1 MIASLILVSA
11 PLAGCLDEELIDDI
25 LGCMDENAAN
35 YDDNATSELVGDC
48 IYMASMETFIEA
60 MTDMGSIEDM
70 LEESPKAGY
79 SQSISSSEWNQDM
92 GMQMDIEIED
102 IVMVD
107 LDNDAVYVHNS
118 ISIVGLLQMGY
129 THVQV
134 GEIVNIHALSGGML
148 VEDGAGSVSFQTR
161 DATPNVL
168 EVIAEQS
175 GLFTGEDGDD
185 GDDGGDGDDE
195 FPEDAEITITMSDDM
210 DSQTMTMAYTEDGAE
225 ITMTIHI
232 DQNEDL
238 MSFSMES
245 DNGSATSS
253 MTYEMMWGDSIVIE
267 VDETLPK
274 TSNPIW
280 FEEGQDEDDDWDDG
294 EDTFHCDN
302 GNEVPM
308 DHVDDGWD
316 DCGDGSDEFDDDGD
330 DGDGPPTPEE
340 AMESVDAN
348 GDGYMSYQ
356 EFQDA
361 WDSDPENPE
370 LDYDEVTILF
380 DDCDYDDSDLID
392 IDEMQCFIDGIVDTL
407 PDEGD
412 EGDDGDDGDP
422 EQMFGHI
429 DTDGDGYVSIQD
441 IIDFSNEGG
450 DDSDDE
456 VDEEEL
462 SDWFSW
468 CDTDGDDLLNLDEFT
483 TCVEDDDGDDGD
495 DDGNDIYWQS
505 YYGGYCEW
513 EGDSDGDDT
522 RWWCKESQ
530 DDEYWNEWWYYCE
543 HHDSD
548 WHCTDDLGQSEE
560 FEHSA
565 DNDEWSG
572 SEDGEDGHD
581 DDLPPSPEDAMN
593 MTDADGDGYMSQ
605 DEFVTYWNNEN
616 SDAPIDSDQSF
627 LTTEDVED
635 LIELCDYDA
644 PSDLIDINEMQCFI
658 DNLVGMMP
666 DDENTPSLDDFFNH
680 FDTDGDG
687 HLTATEFIDANDVP
701 DEDQDGVHDMFD
713 MYDNDES
720 GGLDYYEFEPLY
732 DMMVDNDDGD
742 HHETEEDAGH
752 HHHGDGDYHHD
763 HVDGSDGHTHDDAD
777 RHHDHDD
784 DDSDDDSDSMER
796 NDATGF
802 VAENQT
808 LNAPITD
815 FEVHFLSDC
824 EEEYDE
830 EEDQMIQPDLST
842 CTNEFSIPLIGGEME
857 GVTITYTDH
866 DGDGLVSPGDE
877 MSVEWGDY
885 DGEEIDKME
894 IYDTWASQY
903 SSESAAMPPVLPGF
917 GAILGALALL
927 GAAIASRRD

>member
-1 MIASLILVSA
+1 MNRAYALLASLILIA
-11 PLAGCLDEELIDDI
+11 TPMAGCLSGEDLEELVDDV

-35 YDDNATSELVGDC
+35 YEENATAELVGDC
-48 IYMASMETFIEA
+48 IYIATTETFIEA

-79 SQSISSSEWNQDM
+79 SQSISSSEWNQDL
-92 GMQMDIEIED
+92 GMQMDVEIED
-102 IVMVD
+102 IVMAD
-107 LDNDAVYVHNS
+107 LDNDSVYVHNS
-118 ISIVGLLQMGY
+118 ISIAGLLQMEY

-134 GEIVNIHALSGGML
+134 GEVVNVHLLVGGMM
-148 VEDGAGSVSFQTR
+148 VQGEATTGSYQTR

-168 EVIAEQS
+168 EVIAEQG
-175 GLFTGEDGDD
+175 GLFNEGGLFNDGGDDD
-185 GDDGGDGDDE
+185 GDDDDDGDL
-195 FPEDAEITITMSDDM
+195 PEDAVITITMSDDM
-210 DSQTMTMAYTEDGAE
+210 ETQTMTMEYTEGGAE

-232 DQNEDL
+232 DQNQDL
-238 MSFSMES
+238 MSMSMETE
-245 DNGSATSS
+245 NGSATSS
-253 MTYEMMWGDSIVIE
+253 ITYEVMWGDAIVIE

-274 TSNPIW
+274 TSIPVW
-280 FEEGQDEDDDWDDG
+280 LDFAG
-294 EDTFHCDN
+294 EDEFVCGSGETI
-302 GNEVPM
+302 PM
-308 DHVDDGWD
+308 DWVDDGYA
-316 DCGDGSDEFDDDGD
+316 DCEDGSDEPEPEMVCWNSYGDYITDADQDTCYSWMYLEDYDSPHSDEPFTGCYNSHTHVQLEGMSEEECTTFMWVDSEMFDDDDHD
-330 DGDGPPTPEE
+330 D
-340 AMESVDAN
+340 
-348 GDGYMSYQ
+348 
-356 EFQDA
+356 
-361 WDSDPENPE
+361 
-370 LDYDEVTILF
+370 
-380 DDCDYDDSDLID
+380 
-392 IDEMQCFIDGIVDTL
+392 
-407 PDEGD
+407 
-412 EGDDGDDGDP
+412 
-422 EQMFGHI
+422 H
-429 DTDGDGYVSIQD
+429 
-441 IIDFSNEGG
+441 
-450 DDSDDE
+450 
-456 VDEEEL
+456 
-462 SDWFSW
+462 
-468 CDTDGDDLLNLDEFT
+468 
-483 TCVEDDDGDDGD
+483 GD
-495 DDGNDIYWQS
+495 DDHHDDGNHISWNS
-505 YYGGYCEW
+505 YYDGYCEW
-513 EGDSDGDDT
+513 EGNDLDGDDT
-522 RWWCKESQ
+522 VWWCKESQ
-530 DDEYWNEWWYYCE
+530 DDEDWENWWYYCE

-548 WHCTDDLGQSEE
+548 WHCTDDFGQSEE

-565 DNDEWSG
+565 DGDEWSG

-581 DDLPPSPEDAMN
+581 DDDGPPSPEDAMY
-593 MTDADGDGYMSQ
+593 MADSDGDGNMSQ
-605 DEFVTYWNNEN
+605 EEFVTYWNNEN
-616 SDAPIDSDQSF
+616 PDAPIDSDQSF

-644 PSDLIDINEMQCFI
+644 PFDLIDINEMQCFI

-666 DDENTPSLDDFFNH
+666 NDENTPSLDDFFNH

-687 HLTATEFIDANDVP
+687 HLTATEFIDAHDGEIP

-732 DMMVDNDDGD
+732 DMMVDSDDGD
-742 HHETEEDAGH
+742 
-752 HHHGDGDYHHD
+752 DGDD
-763 HVDGSDGHTHDDAD
+763 DGHG
-777 RHHDHDD
+777 
-784 DDSDDDSDSMER
+784 MER

-842 CTNEFSIPLIGGEME
+842 CTNEFSIPLNGGEAE

-894 IYDTWASQY
+894 IYDTYASQY

>member
-1 MIASLILVSA
+1 MNRAYALLASLILIA
-11 PLAGCLDEELIDDI
+11 TPMAGCLSGEDLEELVDDV

-35 YDDNATSELVGDC
+35 YEENATAELVGDC
-48 IYMASMETFIEA
+48 IYIATTETFIEA

-79 SQSISSSEWNQDM
+79 SQSISSSEWNQDL
-92 GMQMDIEIED
+92 GMQMDVEIED
-102 IVMVD
+102 IVMAD
-107 LDNDAVYVHNS
+107 LDNDSVYVHNS
-118 ISIVGLLQMGY
+118 ISIAGLLQMEY

-134 GEIVNIHALSGGML
+134 GEVVNVHLLVGGMM
-148 VEDGAGSVSFQTR
+148 VQGEATTGSYQTR

-168 EVIAEQS
+168 EVIAEQG
-175 GLFTGEDGDD
+175 GLFNEGGLFNDGGDDD
-185 GDDGGDGDDE
+185 GDDDDDGGL
-195 FPEDAEITITMSDDM
+195 PEDAVITITMSDDM
-210 DSQTMTMAYTEDGAE
+210 ETQTMTMEYTEGEAE

-232 DQNEDL
+232 DQNQDL
-238 MSFSMES
+238 MSMSIETE
-245 DNGSATSS
+245 NGSATSS
-253 MTYEMMWGDSIVIE
+253 ITYEVMWGDAIVIE

-274 TSNPIW
+274 TSIPVW
-280 FEEGQDEDDDWDDG
+280 LDFAG
-294 EDTFHCDN
+294 EDEFVCGSGETI
-302 GNEVPM
+302 PM
-308 DHVDDGWD
+308 DWVDDGYG
-316 DCGDGSDEFDDDGD
+316 DCEDGSDEPEPEMVCWNSYGDYITDADQDTCYSWMYLEDYDSPHSDEPFTGCYNSHTHVQLEGMSEEECTTFMWVDSEMFDDDD
-330 DGDGPPTPEE
+330 H
-340 AMESVDAN
+340 DA
-348 GDGYMSYQ
+348 
-356 EFQDA
+356 
-361 WDSDPENPE
+361 
-370 LDYDEVTILF
+370 
-380 DDCDYDDSDLID
+380 
-392 IDEMQCFIDGIVDTL
+392 
-407 PDEGD
+407 
-412 EGDDGDDGDP
+412 
-422 EQMFGHI
+422 H
-429 DTDGDGYVSIQD
+429 
-441 IIDFSNEGG
+441 
-450 DDSDDE
+450 
-456 VDEEEL
+456 
-462 SDWFSW
+462 
-468 CDTDGDDLLNLDEFT
+468 
-483 TCVEDDDGDDGD
+483 GD
-495 DDGNDIYWQS
+495 DDHHDDGNHISWNS
-505 YYGGYCEW
+505 YYDGYCEW
-513 EGDSDGDDT
+513 EGNDLDGDDNT
-522 RWWCKESQ
+522 WWCKISQ
-530 DDEYWNEWWYYCE
+530 DDEDWDTWWYYCE

-548 WHCTDDLGQSEE
+548 WHCTDDFGQSEE
-560 FEHSA
+560 FEYSA
-565 DNDEWSG
+565 DGDEWSG

-581 DDLPPSPEDAMN
+581 DDDGPPSPEDAMY
-593 MTDADGDGYMSQ
+593 MADSDGDGNMSQ
-605 DEFVTYWNNEN
+605 EEFVTYCNNEN
-616 SDAPIDSDQSF
+616 PDAPIDSDQSF

-666 DDENTPSLDDFFNH
+666 NDENTPSLDDFFNH

-687 HLTATEFIDANDVP
+687 HLTATEFIDAHDGEIP

-732 DMMVDNDDGD
+732 DMMVDSDDGD
-742 HHETEEDAGH
+742 
-752 HHHGDGDYHHD
+752 DGDD
-763 HVDGSDGHTHDDAD
+763 DGHG
-777 RHHDHDD
+777 
-784 DDSDDDSDSMER
+784 MER

-842 CTNEFSIPLIGGEME
+842 CTNEFSIPLNGGEAE

-894 IYDTWASQY
+894 IYDTYASQY

>member
-1 MIASLILVSA
+1 MNRAYALLASLILIA
-11 PLAGCLDEELIDDI
+11 TPMAGCLSGEDLEELVDDV

-35 YDDNATSELVGDC
+35 YEENATAELVGNC
-48 IYMASMETFIEA
+48 IYMATTETFIEA

-79 SQSISSSEWNQDM
+79 SQSISSSEWNQDL
-92 GMQMDIEIED
+92 GMQMDVEIED
-102 IVMVD
+102 IVMAD
-107 LDNDAVYVHNS
+107 LDNDSVYVHNS
-118 ISIVGLLQMGY
+118 ISIAGLLQMEY

-134 GEIVNIHALSGGML
+134 GEVVNVHLLVGGMM
-148 VEDGAGSVSFQTR
+148 VQGEATTGSYQTR

-168 EVIAEQS
+168 EVIAEQG
-175 GLFTGEDGDD
+175 GLFNEGGLFNDGGDDD
-185 GDDGGDGDDE
+185 GDDDDDGDL
-195 FPEDAEITITMSDDM
+195 PEDAVITITISDDM
-210 DSQTMTMAYTEDGAE
+210 ETQTMTMEYNEDDAE
-225 ITMTIHI
+225 VTMTIHI

-238 MSFSMES
+238 MSMSMES

-253 MTYEMMWGDSIVIE
+253 ITYEVMWGGAIVIE

-274 TSNPIW
+274 TSIPVW
-280 FEEGQDEDDDWDDG
+280 LDFAG
-294 EDTFHCDN
+294 EDEFVCGT
-302 GNEVPM
+302 GETIPM
-308 DHVDDGWD
+308 DWVDDGYP
-316 DCGDGSDEFDDDGD
+316 DCEDGSDESDNHDHDD
-330 DGDGPPTPEE
+330 
-340 AMESVDAN
+340 
-348 GDGYMSYQ
+348 
-356 EFQDA
+356 
-361 WDSDPENPE
+361 
-370 LDYDEVTILF
+370 
-380 DDCDYDDSDLID
+380 
-392 IDEMQCFIDGIVDTL
+392 
-407 PDEGD
+407 
-412 EGDDGDDGDP
+412 
-422 EQMFGHI
+422 HH
-429 DTDGDGYVSIQD
+429 
-441 IIDFSNEGG
+441 
-450 DDSDDE
+450 
-456 VDEEEL
+456 
-462 SDWFSW
+462 
-468 CDTDGDDLLNLDEFT
+468 
-483 TCVEDDDGDDGD
+483 
-495 DDGNDIYWQS
+495 DDGNHISWDS
-505 YYGGYCEW
+505 YHDGYCEW
-513 EGDSDGDDT
+513 EGYSNATDAGEDS
-522 RWWCKESQ
+522 RWWCKISQ
-530 DDEYWNEWWYYCE
+530 DDEDWDTCWYYCE

-548 WHCTDDLGQSEE
+548 WHCTDDFGQSDD

-565 DNDEWSG
+565 NGDEWSG

-581 DDLPPSPEDAMN
+581 DDIPPSPEDAMN

-635 LIELCDYDA
+635 LIELCDYDV

-732 DMMVDNDDGD
+732 DMMVDSDDGD
-742 HHETEEDAGH
+742 
-752 HHHGDGDYHHD
+752 DGDD
-763 HVDGSDGHTHDDAD
+763 DGHG
-777 RHHDHDD
+777 
-784 DDSDDDSDSMER
+784 MER

-830 EEDQMIQPDLST
+830 EEDQMIQPDLSA
-842 CTNEFSIPLIGGEME
+842 CTNEFSIPLTGGEME

-917 GAILGALALL
+917 SAILGALGLL

>member
-1 MIASLILVSA
+1 MNRAYALLASLILIA
-11 PLAGCLDEELIDDI
+11 TPMAGCLSGDDLEELVDDV

-35 YDDNATSELVGDC
+35 YEENATAELVGDC
-48 IYMASMETFIEA
+48 IYIATTETFIEA

-79 SQSISSSEWNQDM
+79 SQSISSSEWNQDL
-92 GMQMDIEIED
+92 GMQMDVEIED
-102 IVMVD
+102 IVMAD
-107 LDNDAVYVHNS
+107 LDNDSVYVHNS
-118 ISIVGLLQMGY
+118 ISIAGLLQMEY

-134 GEIVNIHALSGGML
+134 GEVVNVHLLVGGMM
-148 VEDGAGSVSFQTR
+148 VQGEATTGSYQTR

-168 EVIAEQS
+168 EVIAEQG
-175 GLFTGEDGDD
+175 GLFNEGGLFNDGGDDD
-185 GDDGGDGDDE
+185 GDDDDDGGL
-195 FPEDAEITITMSDDM
+195 PEDAVITITMSDDM
-210 DSQTMTMAYTEDGAE
+210 ETQTMTMEYTEGGAE

-232 DQNEDL
+232 DQNQDL
-238 MSFSMES
+238 MSMSIETE
-245 DNGSATSS
+245 NGSATSS
-253 MTYEMMWGDSIVIE
+253 ITYEVMWGDAIVIE

-274 TSNPIW
+274 TSIPVW
-280 FEEGQDEDDDWDDG
+280 LDFAG
-294 EDTFHCDN
+294 EDEFVCGSGETI
-302 GNEVPM
+302 PM
-308 DHVDDGWD
+308 DWVDDGYA
-316 DCGDGSDEFDDDGD
+316 DCEDGSDEPEPEMVCWNSYGDYITDADQDTCYSWMYLEDYDSPHSDEPFTGCYNSHTHVQLEGMSEEECTTFMWVDSEMFDDDDHD
-330 DGDGPPTPEE
+330 D
-340 AMESVDAN
+340 
-348 GDGYMSYQ
+348 
-356 EFQDA
+356 
-361 WDSDPENPE
+361 
-370 LDYDEVTILF
+370 
-380 DDCDYDDSDLID
+380 
-392 IDEMQCFIDGIVDTL
+392 
-407 PDEGD
+407 
-412 EGDDGDDGDP
+412 
-422 EQMFGHI
+422 H
-429 DTDGDGYVSIQD
+429 
-441 IIDFSNEGG
+441 
-450 DDSDDE
+450 
-456 VDEEEL
+456 
-462 SDWFSW
+462 
-468 CDTDGDDLLNLDEFT
+468 
-483 TCVEDDDGDDGD
+483 GD
-495 DDGNDIYWQS
+495 DDHHDDGNHISWDS
-505 YYGGYCEW
+505 YYDGYCEW
-513 EGDSDGDDT
+513 EGDPDGDDT

-530 DDEYWNEWWYYCE
+530 DDEYWSEWWYYCE

-548 WHCTDDLGQSEE
+548 WHCTDDFGQSEE
-560 FEHSA
+560 FEYSA
-565 DNDEWSG
+565 DGDEWSG

-581 DDLPPSPEDAMN
+581 DDDGPPSPEDAMY
-593 MTDADGDGYMSQ
+593 MADSDGDGNMSQ
-605 DEFVTYWNNEN
+605 EEFVTYWNNEN
-616 SDAPIDSDQSF
+616 PDAPIDSDQSF

-687 HLTATEFIDANDVP
+687 HLTATEFIDANDISD
-701 DEDQDGVHDMFD
+701 DEQDGVHDMFD

-732 DMMVDNDDGD
+732 DMMVDSDDGD
-742 HHETEEDAGH
+742 
-752 HHHGDGDYHHD
+752 DGDD
-763 HVDGSDGHTHDDAD
+763 DGHG
-777 RHHDHDD
+777 
-784 DDSDDDSDSMER
+784 MER

-842 CTNEFSIPLIGGEME
+842 CTNEFSIPLNGGEAE

-894 IYDTWASQY
+894 IYDTYASQY

>member
-1 MIASLILVSA
+1 MNRAYALLASLILIA
-11 PLAGCLDEELIDDI
+11 TPMAGCLSGEDLEELVDDV

-35 YDDNATSELVGDC
+35 YEENATAELVGDC
-48 IYMASMETFIEA
+48 IYMATTETFIEA

-79 SQSISSSEWNQDM
+79 SQSISSSEWNQDL
-92 GMQMDIEIED
+92 GMQMDVQIED
-102 IVMVD
+102 IVMAD
-107 LDNDAVYVHNS
+107 LDNDSVYVHNS
-118 ISIVGLLQMGY
+118 ISIVGLLQMEY

-134 GEIVNIHALSGGML
+134 GELVNVHLLVGGMM
-148 VEDGAGSVSFQTR
+148 VQGEATTGSYQTR

-168 EVIAEQS
+168 EVIAEQG
-175 GLFTGEDGDD
+175 GLFNEGGLFNDGDDDD
-185 GDDGGDGDDE
+185 GDDDDSDL
-195 FPEDAEITITMSDDM
+195 PEDAVITITMSDDM
-210 DSQTMTMAYTEDGAE
+210 ETQTMTMEYTEGGAE

-232 DQNEDL
+232 DQNQDL
-238 MSFSMES
+238 MSMSIETE
-245 DNGSATSS
+245 NGSATSS
-253 MTYEMMWGDSIVIE
+253 ITYEVMWGDAIVIE

-274 TSNPIW
+274 TSIPVW
-280 FEEGQDEDDDWDDG
+280 LDFAG
-294 EDTFHCDN
+294 EDEFVCGSGETI
-302 GNEVPM
+302 PM
-308 DHVDDGWD
+308 DWVDDGYA
-316 DCGDGSDEFDDDGD
+316 DCEDGSDEPEPEMVCWNSYGDYITDADQDTCYSWMYLEDYDSPHSDEPFTGCYNSHTHVQLEGMSEEECTTFMWVDSEMFDDDDHD
-330 DGDGPPTPEE
+330 D
-340 AMESVDAN
+340 
-348 GDGYMSYQ
+348 
-356 EFQDA
+356 
-361 WDSDPENPE
+361 
-370 LDYDEVTILF
+370 
-380 DDCDYDDSDLID
+380 
-392 IDEMQCFIDGIVDTL
+392 
-407 PDEGD
+407 
-412 EGDDGDDGDP
+412 
-422 EQMFGHI
+422 H
-429 DTDGDGYVSIQD
+429 
-441 IIDFSNEGG
+441 
-450 DDSDDE
+450 
-456 VDEEEL
+456 
-462 SDWFSW
+462 
-468 CDTDGDDLLNLDEFT
+468 
-483 TCVEDDDGDDGD
+483 GD
-495 DDGNDIYWQS
+495 DDHHDDGNHISWNS
-505 YYGGYCEW
+505 YYDGYCEW
-513 EGDSDGDDT
+513 EGNDLDGDDNT
-522 RWWCKESQ
+522 WWCKISQ
-530 DDEYWNEWWYYCE
+530 DDEDWDTWWYYCE

-548 WHCTDDLGQSEE
+548 WHCTDDFGQSEE

-565 DNDEWSG
+565 DGDEWSG
-572 SEDGEDGHD
+572 SDDGEDGHD
-581 DDLPPSPEDAMN
+581 DDDGPPSPEDAMY
-593 MTDADGDGYMSQ
+593 MADSDGDGNMSQ
-605 DEFVTYWNNEN
+605 EEFVTYWNNEN
-616 SDAPIDSDQSF
+616 PDAPIDSDQSF

-666 DDENTPSLDDFFNH
+666 NDENTPSLDDFFNH

-687 HLTATEFIDANDVP
+687 HLTATEFIDAHDGEIP

-742 HHETEEDAGH
+742 DGDDD
-752 HHHGDGDYHHD
+752 GDG
-763 HVDGSDGHTHDDAD
+763 
-777 RHHDHDD
+777 
-784 DDSDDDSDSMER
+784 MER

-830 EEDQMIQPDLST
+830 EEDQMIQPDLSA
-842 CTNEFSIPLIGGEME
+842 CTNEFSIPLNGGEAE

-894 IYDTWASQY
+894 IYDTYASQY

-927 GAAIASRRD
+927 GATIASRRD

>member
-1 MIASLILVSA
+1 MNRAYALLASLILIA
-11 PLAGCLDEELIDDI
+11 TPMAGCLSGEDLEELVDDV

-35 YDDNATSELVGDC
+35 YEENATAELVGDC
-48 IYMASMETFIEA
+48 IYIATTETFIEA

-79 SQSISSSEWNQDM
+79 SQSISSSEWNQDL
-92 GMQMDIEIED
+92 GMQMDVEIED
-102 IVMVD
+102 IVMAD
-107 LDNDAVYVHNS
+107 LDNDSVYVHNS
-118 ISIVGLLQMGY
+118 ISIAGLLQMEY

-134 GEIVNIHALSGGML
+134 GEVVNVHLLVGGMM
-148 VEDGAGSVSFQTR
+148 VQGEATTGSYQTR

-168 EVIAEQS
+168 EVIAEQG
-175 GLFTGEDGDD
+175 GLFNEGGLFNDGGDDD
-185 GDDGGDGDDE
+185 GDDDDDGGL
-195 FPEDAEITITMSDDM
+195 PEDAVITITMSDDM
-210 DSQTMTMAYTEDGAE
+210 ETQTMTMEYTEGGAE

-232 DQNEDL
+232 DQNQDL
-238 MSFSMES
+238 MSMSIETE
-245 DNGSATSS
+245 NGSATSS
-253 MTYEMMWGDSIVIE
+253 ITYEVMWGDAIVIE

-274 TSNPIW
+274 TSIPVW
-280 FEEGQDEDDDWDDG
+280 LDFAG
-294 EDTFHCDN
+294 EDEFVCGSGETI
-302 GNEVPM
+302 PM
-308 DHVDDGWD
+308 DWVDDGYA
-316 DCGDGSDEFDDDGD
+316 DCEDGSDEPEPEMVCWNSYGDYITDADQDTCYSWMYLEDYDSPHSDEPFTGCYNSHTHVQLEGMSEEECTTFMWVDSEMFDDDDHD
-330 DGDGPPTPEE
+330 D
-340 AMESVDAN
+340 
-348 GDGYMSYQ
+348 
-356 EFQDA
+356 
-361 WDSDPENPE
+361 
-370 LDYDEVTILF
+370 
-380 DDCDYDDSDLID
+380 
-392 IDEMQCFIDGIVDTL
+392 
-407 PDEGD
+407 
-412 EGDDGDDGDP
+412 
-422 EQMFGHI
+422 H
-429 DTDGDGYVSIQD
+429 
-441 IIDFSNEGG
+441 
-450 DDSDDE
+450 
-456 VDEEEL
+456 
-462 SDWFSW
+462 
-468 CDTDGDDLLNLDEFT
+468 
-483 TCVEDDDGDDGD
+483 GD
-495 DDGNDIYWQS
+495 DDHHDDGNHISWNS
-505 YYGGYCEW
+505 YYDGYCEW
-513 EGDSDGDDT
+513 EGNDLDGDDNT
-522 RWWCKESQ
+522 WWCKISQ
-530 DDEYWNEWWYYCE
+530 DDEDWDTWWYYCE

-548 WHCTDDLGQSEE
+548 WHCTDDFGQSEE
-560 FEHSA
+560 FEYSA
-565 DNDEWSG
+565 DGDEWSG

-581 DDLPPSPEDAMN
+581 DDDGPPSPEDAMY
-593 MTDADGDGYMSQ
+593 MADSDGDGNMSQ
-605 DEFVTYWNNEN
+605 EEFVTYWNNEN
-616 SDAPIDSDQSF
+616 PDAPIDSDQSF

-666 DDENTPSLDDFFNH
+666 NDENTPSLDDFFNH

-687 HLTATEFIDANDVP
+687 HLTATEFIDAHDGEIP

-732 DMMVDNDDGD
+732 DMMVDSDDGD
-742 HHETEEDAGH
+742 
-752 HHHGDGDYHHD
+752 DGDD
-763 HVDGSDGHTHDDAD
+763 DGHG
-777 RHHDHDD
+777 
-784 DDSDDDSDSMER
+784 MER

-842 CTNEFSIPLIGGEME
+842 CTNEFSIPLNGGEAE

-894 IYDTWASQY
+894 IYDTYASQY

>member
-1 MIASLILVSA
+1 MNRAYALLASLILIA
-11 PLAGCLDEELIDDI
+11 TPMAGCLSGEDLEELVDDV

-35 YDDNATSELVGDC
+35 YEENATTELVGDC
-48 IYMASMETFIEA
+48 IYMATTETFIEA

-79 SQSISSSEWNQDM
+79 SQSISSSEWNQDL
-92 GMQMDIEIED
+92 GMQMDVEIED
-102 IVMVD
+102 IVMAD
-107 LDNDAVYVHNS
+107 LDNDSVYVHNS
-118 ISIVGLLQMGY
+118 ISIVGLLQMEY

-134 GEIVNIHALSGGML
+134 GEVVNVHQLVGGMM
-148 VEDGAGSVSFQTR
+148 VQGEATTGSYQTR

-168 EVIAEQS
+168 EVIAEQA
-175 GLFTGEDGDD
+175 GLFSDGGLFDD
-185 GDDGGDGDDE
+185 GDDDDGDDDGDL
-195 FPEDAEITITMSDDM
+195 PEDAVITITMSDDM
-210 DSQTMTMAYTEDGAE
+210 ETQTMTMEYVEGGAE

-232 DQNEDL
+232 DQNQDL
-238 MSFSMES
+238 MSMSMETE
-245 DNGSATSS
+245 NGSATSS
-253 MTYEMMWGDSIVIE
+253 ITYEVMWGDAIVIE

-274 TSNPIW
+274 TSIPVW
-280 FEEGQDEDDDWDDG
+280 LDFAG
-294 EDTFHCDN
+294 EDEFVCGT
-302 GNEVPM
+302 GETIPM
-308 DHVDDGWD
+308 DWVDDGYP
-316 DCGDGSDEFDDDGD
+316 DCEDGSDESDNHSDDDHD
-330 DGDGPPTPEE
+330 D
-340 AMESVDAN
+340 
-348 GDGYMSYQ
+348 
-356 EFQDA
+356 
-361 WDSDPENPE
+361 
-370 LDYDEVTILF
+370 
-380 DDCDYDDSDLID
+380 
-392 IDEMQCFIDGIVDTL
+392 
-407 PDEGD
+407 
-412 EGDDGDDGDP
+412 
-422 EQMFGHI
+422 H
-429 DTDGDGYVSIQD
+429 
-441 IIDFSNEGG
+441 
-450 DDSDDE
+450 
-456 VDEEEL
+456 
-462 SDWFSW
+462 
-468 CDTDGDDLLNLDEFT
+468 
-483 TCVEDDDGDDGD
+483 GD
-495 DDGNDIYWQS
+495 DDHDDHHDDGNHISWAS
-505 YYGGYCEW
+505 YYDGYCEW
-513 EGDSDGDDT
+513 EGYSDATDAGEDS
-522 RWWCKESQ
+522 RWWCKISQ
-530 DDEYWNEWWYYCE
+530 DDEDWENWWYYCE

-548 WHCTDDLGQSEE
+548 WHCTDDFGQSEE

-565 DNDEWSG
+565 DGDEWSG

-581 DDLPPSPEDAMN
+581 DHGDDGHDDAGDDDYAFYCSNDGEDYAESMGGILCPEGPGVTPECPNGESCVCIDVDGSCDDGDDDWGYYADDDDGSDSDEPDDDGHDDDGPPSPEDAMY
-593 MTDADGDGYMSQ
+593 MTDSDGDGNMSQ
-605 DEFVTYWNNEN
+605 EEFVTYWNNEN
-616 SDAPIDSDQSF
+616 PDAPIDSDQSF

-635 LIELCDYDA
+635 LIELCDYDV

-742 HHETEEDAGH
+742 DGDDD
-752 HHHGDGDYHHD
+752 GDG
-763 HVDGSDGHTHDDAD
+763 
-777 RHHDHDD
+777 
-784 DDSDDDSDSMER
+784 MER

-830 EEDQMIQPDLST
+830 EEDQMIQPDLSA
-842 CTNEFSIPLIGGEME
+842 CTNEFSIPLTGGEAE

-894 IYDTWASQY
+894 IYDTYASQY

-927 GAAIASRRD
+927 GAAVASRRD

>member
-1 MIASLILVSA
+1 MNRAYALLASLILIA
-11 PLAGCLDEELIDDI
+11 TPMAGCLSGEDLEELVDDV

-35 YDDNATSELVGDC
+35 YEENATAELVGDC
-48 IYMASMETFIEA
+48 IYIATTETFIEA

-79 SQSISSSEWNQDM
+79 SQSISSSEWNQDL
-92 GMQMDIEIED
+92 GMQMDVEIED
-102 IVMVD
+102 IVMAD
-107 LDNDAVYVHNS
+107 LDNDSVYVHNS
-118 ISIVGLLQMGY
+118 ISIAGLLQMEY

-134 GEIVNIHALSGGML
+134 GEVVNVHLLVGGMM
-148 VEDGAGSVSFQTR
+148 VQGEATTGSYQTR

-168 EVIAEQS
+168 EVIAEQG
-175 GLFTGEDGDD
+175 GLFNEGGLFNDGGDDD
-185 GDDGGDGDDE
+185 GDDDDDGDL
-195 FPEDAEITITMSDDM
+195 PEDAVITITMSDDM
-210 DSQTMTMAYTEDGAE
+210 ETQTMTMEYTEGGAE

-232 DQNEDL
+232 DQNQDL
-238 MSFSMES
+238 MSMSMETE
-245 DNGSATSS
+245 NGSATSS
-253 MTYEMMWGDSIVIE
+253 ITYEVMWGDAIVIE

-274 TSNPIW
+274 TSIPVW
-280 FEEGQDEDDDWDDG
+280 LDFAG
-294 EDTFHCDN
+294 EDEFVCGSGETI
-302 GNEVPM
+302 PM
-308 DHVDDGWD
+308 DWVDDGYA
-316 DCGDGSDEFDDDGD
+316 DCEDGSDEPEPEMVCWNSYGDYITDADQDTCYSWMYLEDYDSPHSDEPFTGCYNSHTHVQLEGMSEEECTTFMWVDSEMFDDDDHD
-330 DGDGPPTPEE
+330 D
-340 AMESVDAN
+340 
-348 GDGYMSYQ
+348 
-356 EFQDA
+356 
-361 WDSDPENPE
+361 
-370 LDYDEVTILF
+370 
-380 DDCDYDDSDLID
+380 
-392 IDEMQCFIDGIVDTL
+392 
-407 PDEGD
+407 
-412 EGDDGDDGDP
+412 
-422 EQMFGHI
+422 H
-429 DTDGDGYVSIQD
+429 
-441 IIDFSNEGG
+441 
-450 DDSDDE
+450 
-456 VDEEEL
+456 
-462 SDWFSW
+462 
-468 CDTDGDDLLNLDEFT
+468 
-483 TCVEDDDGDDGD
+483 GD
-495 DDGNDIYWQS
+495 DDHHDDGNHISWNS
-505 YYGGYCEW
+505 YYDGYCEW
-513 EGDSDGDDT
+513 EGNDLDGDDNT
-522 RWWCKESQ
+522 WWCKISQ
-530 DDEYWNEWWYYCE
+530 DDEDWDTWWYYCE

-548 WHCTDDLGQSEE
+548 WHCTDDFGQSEE
-560 FEHSA
+560 FEYSA
-565 DNDEWSG
+565 DGDEWSG

-581 DDLPPSPEDAMN
+581 DDDGPPSPEDAMY
-593 MTDADGDGYMSQ
+593 MADSDGDGNMSQ
-605 DEFVTYWNNEN
+605 EEFVTYWNNEN
-616 SDAPIDSDQSF
+616 PDAPIDSDQSF

-666 DDENTPSLDDFFNH
+666 NDENTPSLDDFFNH

-687 HLTATEFIDANDVP
+687 HLTATEFIDAHDGEIP

-732 DMMVDNDDGD
+732 DMMVDSDDGD
-742 HHETEEDAGH
+742 
-752 HHHGDGDYHHD
+752 DGDD
-763 HVDGSDGHTHDDAD
+763 DGHG
-777 RHHDHDD
+777 
-784 DDSDDDSDSMER
+784 MER

-842 CTNEFSIPLIGGEME
+842 CTNEFSIPLNGGEAE

-894 IYDTWASQY
+894 IYDTYASQY

>member
-1 MIASLILVSA
+1 MNRAYALLASLILIA
-11 PLAGCLDEELIDDI
+11 TPMAGCLSGEDLEELVDDV

-35 YDDNATSELVGDC
+35 YEENATAELVGDC
-48 IYMASMETFIEA
+48 IYMATTETFIEA

-79 SQSISSSEWNQDM
+79 SQSISSSEWNQDL
-92 GMQMDIEIED
+92 GMQMDVEIED
-102 IVMVD
+102 IVMAD
-107 LDNDAVYVHNS
+107 LDNDSVYVHNS
-118 ISIVGLLQMGY
+118 ISIVGLLQMEY

-134 GEIVNIHALSGGML
+134 GEVVNVHLLVGGMM
-148 VEDGAGSVSFQTR
+148 VQGEATTGSYQTR

-168 EVIAEQS
+168 EVIAEQG
-175 GLFTGEDGDD
+175 GLFNEGGLFNDGDDDD
-185 GDDGGDGDDE
+185 GDDDDSDL
-195 FPEDAEITITMSDDM
+195 PEDAVITITMSDDM
-210 DSQTMTMAYTEDGAE
+210 ETQTMTMEYTEGGAE

-232 DQNEDL
+232 DQNQDF
-238 MSFSMES
+238 MSMSMETE
-245 DNGSATSS
+245 NGSATSS
-253 MTYEMMWGDSIVIE
+253 ITYEVMWGDAIVIE

-274 TSNPIW
+274 TSIPVW
-280 FEEGQDEDDDWDDG
+280 LDFAG
-294 EDTFHCDN
+294 EDEFVCGSGETI
-302 GNEVPM
+302 PM
-308 DHVDDGWD
+308 DWVDDGYA
-316 DCGDGSDEFDDDGD
+316 DCEDGSDEPEPEMVCWNSYGDYITDADQDTCYSWMYLEDYDSPHSDEPFTGCYNSHTHVQLEGMSEEECTTFMWVDSEMFDDDDHD
-330 DGDGPPTPEE
+330 D
-340 AMESVDAN
+340 
-348 GDGYMSYQ
+348 
-356 EFQDA
+356 
-361 WDSDPENPE
+361 
-370 LDYDEVTILF
+370 
-380 DDCDYDDSDLID
+380 
-392 IDEMQCFIDGIVDTL
+392 
-407 PDEGD
+407 
-412 EGDDGDDGDP
+412 
-422 EQMFGHI
+422 H
-429 DTDGDGYVSIQD
+429 
-441 IIDFSNEGG
+441 
-450 DDSDDE
+450 
-456 VDEEEL
+456 
-462 SDWFSW
+462 
-468 CDTDGDDLLNLDEFT
+468 
-483 TCVEDDDGDDGD
+483 GD
-495 DDGNDIYWQS
+495 DDHHDDGNHISWES
-505 YYGGYCEW
+505 YYYGYCEW
-513 EGDSDGDDT
+513 EGYSDATDAGEDS
-522 RWWCKESQ
+522 RWWCKVEL
-530 DDEYWNEWWYYCE
+530 DDEEWENWWYYCE

-548 WHCTDDLGQSEE
+548 WHCTDDFGQSEE

-581 DDLPPSPEDAMN
+581 DDGSDSDNEPQEDMWMCDNGEEIPEDWVNDGYEDCEDGSDEYDDDGDDDEDGPPSPEDVMY
-593 MTDADGDGYMSQ
+593 MTDSDGDGSMSQ
-605 DEFVTYWNNEN
+605 EEFVTYWNNEN
-616 SDAPIDSDQSF
+616 PDAPIDSEQSF

-742 HHETEEDAGH
+742 DGDDD
-752 HHHGDGDYHHD
+752 GDG
-763 HVDGSDGHTHDDAD
+763 
-777 RHHDHDD
+777 
-784 DDSDDDSDSMER
+784 MER

-830 EEDQMIQPDLST
+830 EEDQMIQPDLSA
-842 CTNEFSIPLIGGEME
+842 CTNEFSIPLNGGEAE

>member
-1 MIASLILVSA
+1 MNRAYALLASLILIA
-11 PLAGCLDEELIDDI
+11 TPMAGCLSGEDLEELVDDV

-35 YDDNATSELVGDC
+35 YEENATAELVGDC
-48 IYMASMETFIEA
+48 IYMATTETFIEA

-79 SQSISSSEWNQDM
+79 SQSISSSEWNQDL
-92 GMQMDIEIED
+92 GMQMDVQIED
-102 IVMVD
+102 IVMAD
-107 LDNDAVYVHNS
+107 LDNDSVYVHNS
-118 ISIVGLLQMGY
+118 ISIVGLLQMEY

-134 GEIVNIHALSGGML
+134 GEVVNVHLLVGGMM
-148 VEDGAGSVSFQTR
+148 VQGEATTGSYQTR

-168 EVIAEQS
+168 EVIAEQG
-175 GLFTGEDGDD
+175 GLFNEGGLFNDGDDDD
-185 GDDGGDGDDE
+185 GDDDDSDL
-195 FPEDAEITITMSDDM
+195 PEDAVITITMSDDM
-210 DSQTMTMAYTEDGAE
+210 ETQTMTMEYTEGGAE

-232 DQNEDL
+232 DQNQDL
-238 MSFSMES
+238 MSMSIETE
-245 DNGSATSS
+245 NGSATSS
-253 MTYEMMWGDSIVIE
+253 ITYEVMWGDAIVIE

-274 TSNPIW
+274 TSIPVW
-280 FEEGQDEDDDWDDG
+280 LDFAG
-294 EDTFHCDN
+294 EDEFVCGSGETI
-302 GNEVPM
+302 PM
-308 DHVDDGWD
+308 DWVDDGYA
-316 DCGDGSDEFDDDGD
+316 DCEDGSDEPEPEMVCWNSYGDYITDADQDTCYSWMYLEDYDSPHSDEPFTGCYNSHTHVQLEGMSEEECTTFMWVDSEMFDDDDHD
-330 DGDGPPTPEE
+330 D
-340 AMESVDAN
+340 
-348 GDGYMSYQ
+348 
-356 EFQDA
+356 
-361 WDSDPENPE
+361 
-370 LDYDEVTILF
+370 
-380 DDCDYDDSDLID
+380 
-392 IDEMQCFIDGIVDTL
+392 
-407 PDEGD
+407 
-412 EGDDGDDGDP
+412 
-422 EQMFGHI
+422 H
-429 DTDGDGYVSIQD
+429 
-441 IIDFSNEGG
+441 
-450 DDSDDE
+450 
-456 VDEEEL
+456 
-462 SDWFSW
+462 
-468 CDTDGDDLLNLDEFT
+468 
-483 TCVEDDDGDDGD
+483 GD
-495 DDGNDIYWQS
+495 DDHHDDGNHISWNS
-505 YYGGYCEW
+505 YYDGYCEW
-513 EGDSDGDDT
+513 EGNDLDGDDT
-522 RWWCKESQ
+522 VWWCKESQ
-530 DDEYWNEWWYYCE
+530 DDEDWENWWYYCE

-548 WHCTDDLGQSEE
+548 WHCTDDFGQSEE

-565 DNDEWSG
+565 DGDEWSG

-581 DDLPPSPEDAMN
+581 DDDGPPSPEDAMY
-593 MTDADGDGYMSQ
+593 MADSDGDGNMSQ
-605 DEFVTYWNNEN
+605 EEFVTYWNNEN
-616 SDAPIDSDQSF
+616 PDAPIDSDQSF

-666 DDENTPSLDDFFNH
+666 NDENTPSLDDFFNH

-687 HLTATEFIDANDVP
+687 HLTATEFIDAHDGEIP

-742 HHETEEDAGH
+742 DGDDD
-752 HHHGDGDYHHD
+752 GDG
-763 HVDGSDGHTHDDAD
+763 
-777 RHHDHDD
+777 
-784 DDSDDDSDSMER
+784 MER

-830 EEDQMIQPDLST
+830 EEDQMIQPDLSA
-842 CTNEFSIPLIGGEME
+842 CTNEFSIPLTGGEAE

-894 IYDTWASQY
+894 IYDTYASQY

>member
-1 MIASLILVSA
+1 MNRAYALLASLILIA
-11 PLAGCLDEELIDDI
+11 TPMAGCLSGEDLEELVDDV

-35 YDDNATSELVGDC
+35 YEENATAELVGDC
-48 IYMASMETFIEA
+48 IYMATTETFIEA

-79 SQSISSSEWNQDM
+79 SQSISSSEWNQDL
-92 GMQMDIEIED
+92 GMQMDVQIED
-102 IVMVD
+102 IVMAD
-107 LDNDAVYVHNS
+107 LDNDSVYVHNS
-118 ISIVGLLQMGY
+118 ISIVGLLQMEY

-134 GEIVNIHALSGGML
+134 GEVVNVHLLVGGMM
-148 VEDGAGSVSFQTR
+148 VQGEATTGSYQTR

-168 EVIAEQS
+168 EVIAEQG
-175 GLFTGEDGDD
+175 GLFNEGGLFNDGDDDD
-185 GDDGGDGDDE
+185 GDDDDSDL
-195 FPEDAEITITMSDDM
+195 PEDAVITITMSDDM
-210 DSQTMTMAYTEDGAE
+210 ETQTMTMEYTEGGAE

-232 DQNEDL
+232 DQNQDL
-238 MSFSMES
+238 MSMSIETE
-245 DNGSATSS
+245 NGSATSS
-253 MTYEMMWGDSIVIE
+253 ITYEVMWGDAIVIE

-274 TSNPIW
+274 TSIPVW
-280 FEEGQDEDDDWDDG
+280 LDFAG
-294 EDTFHCDN
+294 EDEFVCGSGETI
-302 GNEVPM
+302 PM
-308 DHVDDGWD
+308 DWVDDGYA
-316 DCGDGSDEFDDDGD
+316 DCEDGSDEPEPEMVCWNSYGDYITDADQDTCYSWMYLEDYDSPHSDEPFTGCYNSHTHVQLEGMSEEECTTFMWVDSEMFDDDDHD
-330 DGDGPPTPEE
+330 D
-340 AMESVDAN
+340 
-348 GDGYMSYQ
+348 
-356 EFQDA
+356 
-361 WDSDPENPE
+361 
-370 LDYDEVTILF
+370 
-380 DDCDYDDSDLID
+380 
-392 IDEMQCFIDGIVDTL
+392 
-407 PDEGD
+407 
-412 EGDDGDDGDP
+412 
-422 EQMFGHI
+422 H
-429 DTDGDGYVSIQD
+429 
-441 IIDFSNEGG
+441 
-450 DDSDDE
+450 
-456 VDEEEL
+456 
-462 SDWFSW
+462 
-468 CDTDGDDLLNLDEFT
+468 
-483 TCVEDDDGDDGD
+483 GD
-495 DDGNDIYWQS
+495 DDHHDDGNHISWNS
-505 YYGGYCEW
+505 YYDGYCEW
-513 EGDSDGDDT
+513 EGNDLDGDDNT
-522 RWWCKESQ
+522 WWCKISQ
-530 DDEYWNEWWYYCE
+530 DDEDWDTWWYYCE

-548 WHCTDDLGQSEE
+548 WHCTDDFGQSEE

-565 DNDEWSG
+565 DGDEWSG
-572 SEDGEDGHD
+572 SDDGEDGHD
-581 DDLPPSPEDAMN
+581 DDDGPPSPEDAMY
-593 MTDADGDGYMSQ
+593 MADSDGDGNMSQ
-605 DEFVTYWNNEN
+605 EEFVTYWNNEN
-616 SDAPIDSDQSF
+616 PDAPIDSDQSF

-666 DDENTPSLDDFFNH
+666 NDENTPSLDDFFNH

-687 HLTATEFIDANDVP
+687 HLTATEFIDAHDGEIP

-742 HHETEEDAGH
+742 
-752 HHHGDGDYHHD
+752 DGDD
-763 HVDGSDGHTHDDAD
+763 DGHG
-777 RHHDHDD
+777 
-784 DDSDDDSDSMER
+784 MER

-830 EEDQMIQPDLST
+830 EEDQMIQPDLSA
-842 CTNEFSIPLIGGEME
+842 CTNEFSIPLTGGEAE

-894 IYDTWASQY
+894 IYDTYASQY

>member
-1 MIASLILVSA
+1 MNRAYALLASLILIA
-11 PLAGCLDEELIDDI
+11 TPLAGCLSGEDLEELVDDV

-35 YDDNATSELVGDC
+35 YEENATAELVGDC
-48 IYMASMETFIEA
+48 IYMATTETFIEA

-79 SQSISSSEWNQDM
+79 SQSISSSEWNQDL
-92 GMQMDIEIED
+92 GMQMDVEIED
-102 IVMVD
+102 IVMAD
-107 LDNDAVYVHNS
+107 LDNDSVYVHNS
-118 ISIVGLLQMGY
+118 ISIVGLLQMEY

-134 GEIVNIHALSGGML
+134 GEVVNVHLLVGGMM
-148 VEDGAGSVSFQTR
+148 VQGEATTGSYQTR

-168 EVIAEQS
+168 EVIAEQG
-175 GLFTGEDGDD
+175 GLFNEGGLFNDGDDDD
-185 GDDGGDGDDE
+185 GDDDDGDL
-195 FPEDAEITITMSDDM
+195 PEDAVITITMSDDM
-210 DSQTMTMAYTEDGAE
+210 ETQTMTMEYTEGGAE

-232 DQNEDL
+232 DQNQDF
-238 MSFSMES
+238 MSMSMETE
-245 DNGSATSS
+245 NGSATSS
-253 MTYEMMWGDSIVIE
+253 ITYEVMWGDAIVIE

-274 TSNPIW
+274 TSIPVW
-280 FEEGQDEDDDWDDG
+280 LDFAG
-294 EDTFHCDN
+294 EDEFVCGSGETI
-302 GNEVPM
+302 PM
-308 DHVDDGWD
+308 DWVDDGYA
-316 DCGDGSDEFDDDGD
+316 DCEDGSDEPEPEMVCWNSYGDYITDADQDTCYSWMYLEDYDSPHSDEPFTGCYNSHTHVQLEGMSEEECTTFMWVDSEMFDDDDHD
-330 DGDGPPTPEE
+330 D
-340 AMESVDAN
+340 
-348 GDGYMSYQ
+348 
-356 EFQDA
+356 
-361 WDSDPENPE
+361 
-370 LDYDEVTILF
+370 
-380 DDCDYDDSDLID
+380 
-392 IDEMQCFIDGIVDTL
+392 
-407 PDEGD
+407 
-412 EGDDGDDGDP
+412 
-422 EQMFGHI
+422 H
-429 DTDGDGYVSIQD
+429 
-441 IIDFSNEGG
+441 
-450 DDSDDE
+450 
-456 VDEEEL
+456 
-462 SDWFSW
+462 
-468 CDTDGDDLLNLDEFT
+468 
-483 TCVEDDDGDDGD
+483 GD
-495 DDGNDIYWQS
+495 DDHHDDGNHISWDS
-505 YYGGYCEW
+505 YYDGYCEW
-513 EGDSDGDDT
+513 EGYSDATDAGEDT
-522 RWWCKESQ
+522 RWWCKISQ
-530 DDEYWNEWWYYCE
+530 DDEDWENWWYYCE

-548 WHCTDDLGQSEE
+548 WHCTDDFGQSEE

-565 DNDEWSG
+565 DNHEWSG

-784 DDSDDDSDSMER
+784 DDSDDDSDGMER

-830 EEDQMIQPDLST
+830 EEDQMIQPDLSA
-842 CTNEFSIPLIGGEME
+842 CTNEFSIPLTGGEAE

-894 IYDTWASQY
+894 IYDTYASQY

>member
-1 MIASLILVSA
+1 MNRAYALLASLILIA
-11 PLAGCLDEELIDDI
+11 TPMAGCLSGEDLEELVDDV

-35 YDDNATSELVGDC
+35 YEENATAELVGDC
-48 IYMASMETFIEA
+48 IYMATTETFIEA

-79 SQSISSSEWNQDM
+79 SQSISSSEWNQDL
-92 GMQMDIEIED
+92 GMQMDVQIED
-102 IVMVD
+102 IVMAD
-107 LDNDAVYVHNS
+107 LDNDSVYVHNS
-118 ISIVGLLQMGY
+118 ISIVGLLQMEY

-134 GEIVNIHALSGGML
+134 GEVVNVHLLVGGMM
-148 VEDGAGSVSFQTR
+148 VQGEATTGSYQTR

-168 EVIAEQS
+168 EVIAEQG
-175 GLFTGEDGDD
+175 GLFNEGGLFNDGGDDD
-185 GDDGGDGDDE
+185 GDDDDGDL
-195 FPEDAEITITMSDDM
+195 PEDAVITITMSDDM
-210 DSQTMTMAYTEDGAE
+210 ETQTMTMEYTEGGAE

-232 DQNEDL
+232 DQNQDL
-238 MSFSMES
+238 MSMSMETE
-245 DNGSATSS
+245 NGSATSS
-253 MTYEMMWGDSIVIE
+253 ITYEVMWGDAIVIE

-274 TSNPIW
+274 TSIPVW
-280 FEEGQDEDDDWDDG
+280 LDFAG
-294 EDTFHCDN
+294 EDEFVCGSGETI
-302 GNEVPM
+302 PM
-308 DHVDDGWD
+308 DWVDDGYA
-316 DCGDGSDEFDDDGD
+316 DCEDGSDEPEPEMVCWNSYGDYITDADQDTCYSWMYLEDYDSPHSDEPFTGCYNSHTHVQLEGMSEEECTTFMWVDSEMFDDDDHD
-330 DGDGPPTPEE
+330 D
-340 AMESVDAN
+340 
-348 GDGYMSYQ
+348 
-356 EFQDA
+356 
-361 WDSDPENPE
+361 
-370 LDYDEVTILF
+370 
-380 DDCDYDDSDLID
+380 
-392 IDEMQCFIDGIVDTL
+392 
-407 PDEGD
+407 
-412 EGDDGDDGDP
+412 
-422 EQMFGHI
+422 H
-429 DTDGDGYVSIQD
+429 
-441 IIDFSNEGG
+441 
-450 DDSDDE
+450 
-456 VDEEEL
+456 
-462 SDWFSW
+462 
-468 CDTDGDDLLNLDEFT
+468 
-483 TCVEDDDGDDGD
+483 GD
-495 DDGNDIYWQS
+495 DDHHDDGNHISWNS
-505 YYGGYCEW
+505 YYDGYCEW
-513 EGDSDGDDT
+513 EGNDLDGDDT
-522 RWWCKESQ
+522 VWWCKESQ
-530 DDEYWNEWWYYCE
+530 DDEDWENWWYYCE

-548 WHCTDDLGQSEE
+548 WHCTDDFGQSEE

-565 DNDEWSG
+565 DGDEWSG
-572 SEDGEDGHD
+572 SDDGEDGHD
-581 DDLPPSPEDAMN
+581 DDDGPPSPEDAMY
-593 MTDADGDGYMSQ
+593 MADSDGDGNMSQ
-605 DEFVTYWNNEN
+605 EEFVTYWNNEN
-616 SDAPIDSDQSF
+616 PDAPIDSDQSF

-666 DDENTPSLDDFFNH
+666 NDENTPSLDDFFNH

-732 DMMVDNDDGD
+732 DMMVDSDDGD
-742 HHETEEDAGH
+742 DGDDD
-752 HHHGDGDYHHD
+752 GDG
-763 HVDGSDGHTHDDAD
+763 
-777 RHHDHDD
+777 
-784 DDSDDDSDSMER
+784 MER

-830 EEDQMIQPDLST
+830 EEDQMIQPDLSA
-842 CTNEFSIPLIGGEME
+842 CTNEFSIPLTGGEAE

-894 IYDTWASQY
+894 IYDTYASQY

>member
-1 MIASLILVSA
+1 MNRAYALLASLILIA
-11 PLAGCLDEELIDDI
+11 TPMAGCLSGEDLEELVDDV

-35 YDDNATSELVGDC
+35 YEENATAELVGDC
-48 IYMASMETFIEA
+48 IYMATTETFIEA

-79 SQSISSSEWNQDM
+79 SQSISSSEWNQDL
-92 GMQMDIEIED
+92 GMQMDVEIED
-102 IVMVD
+102 IVMAD
-107 LDNDAVYVHNS
+107 LDNDSVYVHNS
-118 ISIVGLLQMGY
+118 ISIVGLLQMEY

-134 GEIVNIHALSGGML
+134 GEVVNVHLLVGGMM
-148 VEDGAGSVSFQTR
+148 VQGEATTGSYQTR

-168 EVIAEQS
+168 EVIAEQG
-175 GLFTGEDGDD
+175 GLFNEGGLFNDGDDDD
-185 GDDGGDGDDE
+185 GDDDDDDDDDGDL
-195 FPEDAEITITMSDDM
+195 PEDAVITITISDDM
-210 DSQTMTMAYTEDGAE
+210 ETQTMTMEYTEGGAE

-232 DQNEDL
+232 DQNQDL
-238 MSFSMES
+238 MSMSMETE
-245 DNGSATSS
+245 NGSATSS
-253 MTYEMMWGDSIVIE
+253 ITYEVMWGDAIVIE

-274 TSNPIW
+274 TSIPVW
-280 FEEGQDEDDDWDDG
+280 LDFAG
-294 EDTFHCDN
+294 EDEFFCGT
-302 GNEVPM
+302 GETIPM
-308 DHVDDGWD
+308 DWVDDGYP
-316 DCGDGSDEFDDDGD
+316 DCEDGSDE
-330 DGDGPPTPEE
+330 
-340 AMESVDAN
+340 
-348 GDGYMSYQ
+348 
-356 EFQDA
+356 
-361 WDSDPENPE
+361 SDN
-370 LDYDEVTILF
+370 
-380 DDCDYDDSDLID
+380 
-392 IDEMQCFIDGIVDTL
+392 
-407 PDEGD
+407 
-412 EGDDGDDGDP
+412 
-422 EQMFGHI
+422 H
-429 DTDGDGYVSIQD
+429 
-441 IIDFSNEGG
+441 
-450 DDSDDE
+450 
-456 VDEEEL
+456 
-462 SDWFSW
+462 
-468 CDTDGDDLLNLDEFT
+468 
-483 TCVEDDDGDDGD
+483 GD
-495 DDGNDIYWQS
+495 DDHDDHDDHGDDDHGDHHDDGNHISWDS
-505 YYGGYCEW
+505 YHDGYCEW
-513 EGDSDGDDT
+513 EGYSDATDAGEDS
-522 RWWCKESQ
+522 RWWCKN
-530 DDEYWNEWWYYCE
+530 DETDEDWDNWWYYCE

-548 WHCTDDLGQSEE
+548 WHCTDDFGQSEE

-565 DNDEWSG
+565 DGDEWSG

-581 DDLPPSPEDAMN
+581 DDDGPPSPEDVMY
-593 MTDADGDGYMSQ
+593 MTDSDGDGNMSQ
-605 DEFVTYWNNEN
+605 EEFVTYWNNEN
-616 SDAPIDSDQSF
+616 PDAPIDSDQSF

-635 LIELCDYDA
+635 LIELCDYDD
-644 PSDLIDINEMQCFI
+644 PFDLIDINEMQCFI

-784 DDSDDDSDSMER
+784 DDSDDDSDGMER

-830 EEDQMIQPDLST
+830 EEDQMIQPDLSA
-842 CTNEFSIPLIGGEME
+842 CTNEFSIPLTGGEAE

-894 IYDTWASQY
+894 IYDTYASQY
-903 SSESAAMPPVLPGF
+903 SSDSAAMPPVLPGF

>member
-1 MIASLILVSA
+1 MNRAYALLASLILIA
-11 PLAGCLDEELIDDI
+11 TPMAGCLSGEDLEELVDDV

-35 YDDNATSELVGDC
+35 YEENATAELVGDC
-48 IYMASMETFIEA
+48 IYMATTETFIEA

-79 SQSISSSEWNQDM
+79 SQSISSSEWNQDL
-92 GMQMDIEIED
+92 GMQMDVEIED
-102 IVMVD
+102 IVMAD
-107 LDNDAVYVHNS
+107 LDNDSVYVHNS
-118 ISIVGLLQMGY
+118 ISIVGLLQMEY

-134 GEIVNIHALSGGML
+134 GEVVNVHLLVGGMM
-148 VEDGAGSVSFQTR
+148 VQGEATTGSYQTR

-168 EVIAEQS
+168 EVIAEQA
-175 GLFTGEDGDD
+175 GLFNEGGLFNDGDDDD
-185 GDDGGDGDDE
+185 GDDDDSDL
-195 FPEDAEITITMSDDM
+195 PEDAVITITMSDDM
-210 DSQTMTMAYTEDGAE
+210 ETQTMTMEYTEGGAE

-232 DQNEDL
+232 DQNQDL
-238 MSFSMES
+238 MSMSMETE
-245 DNGSATSS
+245 NGSATSS
-253 MTYEMMWGDSIVIE
+253 ITYEVMWGDAIVIE

-274 TSNPIW
+274 TSIPVW
-280 FEEGQDEDDDWDDG
+280 LDFAG
-294 EDTFHCDN
+294 EDEFFCGT
-302 GNEVPM
+302 GETIPM
-308 DHVDDGWD
+308 DWVDDGYP
-316 DCGDGSDEFDDDGD
+316 DCEDGSDE
-330 DGDGPPTPEE
+330 
-340 AMESVDAN
+340 
-348 GDGYMSYQ
+348 
-356 EFQDA
+356 
-361 WDSDPENPE
+361 SDN
-370 LDYDEVTILF
+370 
-380 DDCDYDDSDLID
+380 
-392 IDEMQCFIDGIVDTL
+392 
-407 PDEGD
+407 
-412 EGDDGDDGDP
+412 
-422 EQMFGHI
+422 H
-429 DTDGDGYVSIQD
+429 
-441 IIDFSNEGG
+441 
-450 DDSDDE
+450 
-456 VDEEEL
+456 
-462 SDWFSW
+462 
-468 CDTDGDDLLNLDEFT
+468 
-483 TCVEDDDGDDGD
+483 GD
-495 DDGNDIYWQS
+495 DDHDDHDDHGDDDHGDHHDDGNHISWDS
-505 YYGGYCEW
+505 YHDGYCEW
-513 EGDSDGDDT
+513 EGYSDATDAGEDS
-522 RWWCKESQ
+522 RWWCKN
-530 DDEYWNEWWYYCE
+530 DETDEDWDNWWYYCE

-548 WHCTDDLGQSEE
+548 WHCTDDFGQSEE

-572 SEDGEDGHD
+572 SDDGEDGHD
-581 DDLPPSPEDAMN
+581 DDDGPPSPEDVMY
-593 MTDADGDGYMSQ
+593 MTDSDGDGNMSQ
-605 DEFVTYWNNEN
+605 EEFVTYWNNEN
-616 SDAPIDSDQSF
+616 PDAPIDSDQSF

-742 HHETEEDAGH
+742 DGDDD
-752 HHHGDGDYHHD
+752 GDG
-763 HVDGSDGHTHDDAD
+763 
-777 RHHDHDD
+777 
-784 DDSDDDSDSMER
+784 MER

-830 EEDQMIQPDLST
+830 EEDQMIQPDLSA
-842 CTNEFSIPLIGGEME
+842 CTNEFSIPLNGGEAE

-894 IYDTWASQY
+894 IYDTYASQY

>member
-1 MIASLILVSA
+1 MNVIIASLLLIATSLS
-11 PLAGCLDEELIDDI
+11 GCITEELVDDI

-35 YDDNATSELVGDC
+35 YEENATTELVGDC
-48 IYMASMETFIEA
+48 IYMATAETFMEA
-60 MTDMGSIEDM
+60 MTDVGSIEDI
-70 LEESPKAGY
+70 LEDTPKAGY
-79 SQSISSSEWNQDM
+79 SQSISSSEWSQDL
-92 GMQMDIEIED
+92 GMQMDVEIED
-102 IVMVD
+102 IVMAD
-107 LDNDAVYVHNS
+107 LNTDSVYVHNS
-118 ISIVGLLQMGY
+118 ISIAGLLQMEY

-134 GEIVNIHALSGGML
+134 GEVVNIHLLMGGMMAQG
-148 VEDGAGSVSFQTR
+148 DATQSVSQTR

-168 EVIAEQS
+168 EVIAEQA
-175 GLFTGEDGDD
+175 GLFSGEDDD
-185 GDDGGDGDDE
+185 GEDDVGPVVSDGI
-195 FPEDAEITITMSDDM
+195 PEDAVITITMSDNM
-210 DSQTMTMAYTEDGAE
+210 ESQTMTMEYTEGGAE
-225 ITMTIHI
+225 ITSTIHI
-232 DQNEDL
+232 DQNQDL
-238 MSFSMES
+238 VSMSVES

-253 MTYEMMWGDSIVIE
+253 LTYEVMWGDAIVIE
-267 VDETLPK
+267 VDDTLPR
-274 TSNPIW
+274 TSIPVW
-280 FEEGQDEDDDWDDG
+280 FDSEIFDDVNDHDDHDDHGDDDSEEMFPCDGGNTWIPWDWVNDG
-294 EDTFHCDN
+294 HEDC
-302 GNEVPM
+302 E
-308 DHVDDGWD
+308 
-316 DCGDGSDEFDDDGD
+316 DGSDEYDDDD
-330 DGDGPPTPEE
+330 
-340 AMESVDAN
+340 
-348 GDGYMSYQ
+348 
-356 EFQDA
+356 
-361 WDSDPENPE
+361 
-370 LDYDEVTILF
+370 
-380 DDCDYDDSDLID
+380 
-392 IDEMQCFIDGIVDTL
+392 
-407 PDEGD
+407 
-412 EGDDGDDGDP
+412 
-422 EQMFGHI
+422 HH
-429 DTDGDGYVSIQD
+429 
-441 IIDFSNEGG
+441 
-450 DDSDDE
+450 
-456 VDEEEL
+456 
-462 SDWFSW
+462 
-468 CDTDGDDLLNLDEFT
+468 
-483 TCVEDDDGDDGD
+483 
-495 DDGNDIYWQS
+495 DDGNHISWNS
-505 YYGGYCEW
+505 YYDGYCEW
-513 EGDSDGDDT
+513 EGNPDDVGEDRWSCEEDASLSDWHSWWYYCELHYEDWFCTDDYGQDPDYENSADNGNYNESNASEEDPSFVDGMNWELYPRGYCEWEGNSDDGED
-522 RWWCKESQ
+522 RWSCKSADWE
-530 DDEYWNEWWYYCE
+530 NWWYYCE

-548 WHCTDDLGQSEE
+548 WHCTDDFGQSEE

-581 DDLPPSPEDAMN
+581 DGHDDDDGPPSPEDAMN

-742 HHETEEDAGH
+742 DGDDD
-752 HHHGDGDYHHD
+752 GDG
-763 HVDGSDGHTHDDAD
+763 
-777 RHHDHDD
+777 
-784 DDSDDDSDSMER
+784 MER

-830 EEDQMIQPDLST
+830 EEDQMIQPDLSA
-842 CTNEFSIPLIGGEME
+842 CTNEFSIPLNGGEAE

-894 IYDTWASQY
+894 IYDTYASQY

-917 GAILGALALL
+917 CLL
-927 GAAIASRRD
+927 YTSDAADD

>member
-1 MIASLILVSA
+1 MNRAYALLASLILIA
-11 PLAGCLDEELIDDI
+11 TPMAGCLSGEDLEELVDDV

-35 YDDNATSELVGDC
+35 YEENATAELVGDC
-48 IYMASMETFIEA
+48 IYMATTETFIEA

-79 SQSISSSEWNQDM
+79 SQSISSSEWNQDL
-92 GMQMDIEIED
+92 GMQMDVQIED
-102 IVMVD
+102 IVMAD
-107 LDNDAVYVHNS
+107 LDNDSVYVHNS
-118 ISIVGLLQMGY
+118 ISIVGLLQMEY

-134 GEIVNIHALSGGML
+134 GEVVNVHLLVGGMM
-148 VEDGAGSVSFQTR
+148 VQGEATTGSYQTR

-168 EVIAEQS
+168 EVIAEQG
-175 GLFTGEDGDD
+175 GLFNEGGLFNDGDDDD
-185 GDDGGDGDDE
+185 GDDDDSDL
-195 FPEDAEITITMSDDM
+195 PEDAVITITMSDDM
-210 DSQTMTMAYTEDGAE
+210 ETQTMTMEYTEGGAE

-232 DQNEDL
+232 DQNQDL
-238 MSFSMES
+238 MSMSIETE
-245 DNGSATSS
+245 NGSATSS
-253 MTYEMMWGDSIVIE
+253 ITYEVMWGDAIVIE

-274 TSNPIW
+274 TSIPVW
-280 FEEGQDEDDDWDDG
+280 LDFAG
-294 EDTFHCDN
+294 EDEFVCGSGETI
-302 GNEVPM
+302 PM
-308 DHVDDGWD
+308 DWVDDGYA
-316 DCGDGSDEFDDDGD
+316 DCEDGSDEPEPEMVCWNSYGDYITDADQDTCYSWMYLEDYDSPHSDEPFTGCYNSHTHVQLEGMSEEECTTFMWVDSEMFDDDDHD
-330 DGDGPPTPEE
+330 D
-340 AMESVDAN
+340 
-348 GDGYMSYQ
+348 
-356 EFQDA
+356 
-361 WDSDPENPE
+361 
-370 LDYDEVTILF
+370 
-380 DDCDYDDSDLID
+380 
-392 IDEMQCFIDGIVDTL
+392 
-407 PDEGD
+407 
-412 EGDDGDDGDP
+412 
-422 EQMFGHI
+422 H
-429 DTDGDGYVSIQD
+429 
-441 IIDFSNEGG
+441 
-450 DDSDDE
+450 
-456 VDEEEL
+456 
-462 SDWFSW
+462 
-468 CDTDGDDLLNLDEFT
+468 
-483 TCVEDDDGDDGD
+483 GD
-495 DDGNDIYWQS
+495 DDHHDDGNHISWNS
-505 YYGGYCEW
+505 YYDGYCEW
-513 EGDSDGDDT
+513 EGNDLDGDDT
-522 RWWCKESQ
+522 VWWCKESQ
-530 DDEYWNEWWYYCE
+530 DDEDWENWWYYCE

-548 WHCTDDLGQSEE
+548 WHCTDDFGQSEE

-565 DNDEWSG
+565 DGDEWSG
-572 SEDGEDGHD
+572 SDDGEDGHD
-581 DDLPPSPEDAMN
+581 DDDGPPSPEDAMY
-593 MTDADGDGYMSQ
+593 MADSDGDGNMSQ
-605 DEFVTYWNNEN
+605 EEFVTYWNNEN
-616 SDAPIDSDQSF
+616 PDAPIDSDQSF

-666 DDENTPSLDDFFNH
+666 NDENTPSLDDFFNH

-687 HLTATEFIDANDVP
+687 HLTATEFIDAHDGEIP

-732 DMMVDNDDGD
+732 DMMVDSDDGD
-742 HHETEEDAGH
+742 DGDDD
-752 HHHGDGDYHHD
+752 GDG
-763 HVDGSDGHTHDDAD
+763 
-777 RHHDHDD
+777 
-784 DDSDDDSDSMER
+784 MER

-830 EEDQMIQPDLST
+830 EEDQMIQPDLSA
-842 CTNEFSIPLIGGEME
+842 CTNEFSIPLTGGEAE

-894 IYDTWASQY
+894 IYDTYASQY

>member
-1 MIASLILVSA
+1 MNRAYALLASLILIA
-11 PLAGCLDEELIDDI
+11 TPMAGCLSGEDLEELVDDV

-35 YDDNATSELVGDC
+35 YEENATAELVGDC
-48 IYMASMETFIEA
+48 IYMATTETFIEA

-79 SQSISSSEWNQDM
+79 SQSISSSEWNQDL
-92 GMQMDIEIED
+92 GMQMDVQIED
-102 IVMVD
+102 IVMAD
-107 LDNDAVYVHNS
+107 LDNDSVYVHNS
-118 ISIVGLLQMGY
+118 ISIVGLLQMEY

-134 GEIVNIHALSGGML
+134 GEVVNVHLLVGGMM
-148 VEDGAGSVSFQTR
+148 VQGEATTGSYQTR

-168 EVIAEQS
+168 EVIAEQG
-175 GLFTGEDGDD
+175 GLFNEGGLFNDGDDDD
-185 GDDGGDGDDE
+185 GDDDDSDL
-195 FPEDAEITITMSDDM
+195 PEDAVITITMSDDM
-210 DSQTMTMAYTEDGAE
+210 ETQTMTMEYTEGGAE

-232 DQNEDL
+232 DQNQDL
-238 MSFSMES
+238 MSMSIETE
-245 DNGSATSS
+245 NGSATSS
-253 MTYEMMWGDSIVIE
+253 ITYEVMWGDAIVIE

-274 TSNPIW
+274 TSIPVW
-280 FEEGQDEDDDWDDG
+280 LDFAG
-294 EDTFHCDN
+294 EDEFVCGSGETI
-302 GNEVPM
+302 PM
-308 DHVDDGWD
+308 DWVDDGYA
-316 DCGDGSDEFDDDGD
+316 DCEDGSDEPEPEMVCWNSYGDYITDADQDTCYSWMYLEDYDSPHSDEPFTGCYNSHTHVQLEGMSEEECTTFMWVDSEMFDDDDHD
-330 DGDGPPTPEE
+330 D
-340 AMESVDAN
+340 
-348 GDGYMSYQ
+348 
-356 EFQDA
+356 
-361 WDSDPENPE
+361 
-370 LDYDEVTILF
+370 
-380 DDCDYDDSDLID
+380 
-392 IDEMQCFIDGIVDTL
+392 
-407 PDEGD
+407 
-412 EGDDGDDGDP
+412 
-422 EQMFGHI
+422 H
-429 DTDGDGYVSIQD
+429 
-441 IIDFSNEGG
+441 
-450 DDSDDE
+450 
-456 VDEEEL
+456 
-462 SDWFSW
+462 
-468 CDTDGDDLLNLDEFT
+468 
-483 TCVEDDDGDDGD
+483 GD
-495 DDGNDIYWQS
+495 DDHHDDGNHISWNS
-505 YYGGYCEW
+505 YYDGYCEW
-513 EGDSDGDDT
+513 EGNDLDGDDT
-522 RWWCKESQ
+522 VWWCKESQ
-530 DDEYWNEWWYYCE
+530 DDEDWENWWYYCE

-548 WHCTDDLGQSEE
+548 WHCTDDFGQSEE

-565 DNDEWSG
+565 DGDEWSG
-572 SEDGEDGHD
+572 SDDGEDGHD
-581 DDLPPSPEDAMN
+581 DDDGPPSPEDAMY
-593 MTDADGDGYMSQ
+593 MADSDGDGNMSQ
-605 DEFVTYWNNEN
+605 EEFVTYWNNEN
-616 SDAPIDSDQSF
+616 PDAPIDSDQSF

-666 DDENTPSLDDFFNH
+666 NDENTPSLDDFFNH

-687 HLTATEFIDANDVP
+687 HLTATEFIDAHDGEIP

-742 HHETEEDAGH
+742 DGDDD
-752 HHHGDGDYHHD
+752 GDG
-763 HVDGSDGHTHDDAD
+763 
-777 RHHDHDD
+777 
-784 DDSDDDSDSMER
+784 MER

-830 EEDQMIQPDLST
+830 EEDQMIQPDLSA
-842 CTNEFSIPLIGGEME
+842 CTNEFSIPLNGGEAE

>member
-1 MIASLILVSA
+1 MNRAYALLASLILIA
-11 PLAGCLDEELIDDI
+11 TPMAGCLSGEDLEELVDDV

-35 YDDNATSELVGDC
+35 YEENATAELVGDC
-48 IYMASMETFIEA
+48 IYIATTETFIEA

-79 SQSISSSEWNQDM
+79 SQSISSSEWNQDL
-92 GMQMDIEIED
+92 GMQMDVEIED
-102 IVMVD
+102 IVMAD
-107 LDNDAVYVHNS
+107 LDNDSVYVHNS
-118 ISIVGLLQMGY
+118 ISIAGLLQMEY

-134 GEIVNIHALSGGML
+134 GEVVNVHLLVGGMM
-148 VEDGAGSVSFQTR
+148 VQGEATTGSYQTR

-168 EVIAEQS
+168 EVIAEQG
-175 GLFTGEDGDD
+175 GLFNEGGLFNDGGDDD
-185 GDDGGDGDDE
+185 GDDDDDGGL
-195 FPEDAEITITMSDDM
+195 PEDAVITITMSDDM
-210 DSQTMTMAYTEDGAE
+210 ETQTMTMEYTEGGAE

-232 DQNEDL
+232 DQNQDL
-238 MSFSMES
+238 MSMSIETE
-245 DNGSATSS
+245 NGSATSS
-253 MTYEMMWGDSIVIE
+253 ITYEVMWGDAIVIE

-274 TSNPIW
+274 TSIPVW
-280 FEEGQDEDDDWDDG
+280 LDFAG
-294 EDTFHCDN
+294 EDEFVCGSGETI
-302 GNEVPM
+302 PM
-308 DHVDDGWD
+308 DWVDDGYA
-316 DCGDGSDEFDDDGD
+316 DCEDGSDEPEPEMVCWNSYGDYITDADQDTCYSWMYLEDYDSPHSDEPFTGCYNSHTHVQLEGMSEEECTTFMWVDSEMFDDDDHD
-330 DGDGPPTPEE
+330 D
-340 AMESVDAN
+340 
-348 GDGYMSYQ
+348 
-356 EFQDA
+356 
-361 WDSDPENPE
+361 
-370 LDYDEVTILF
+370 
-380 DDCDYDDSDLID
+380 
-392 IDEMQCFIDGIVDTL
+392 
-407 PDEGD
+407 
-412 EGDDGDDGDP
+412 
-422 EQMFGHI
+422 H
-429 DTDGDGYVSIQD
+429 
-441 IIDFSNEGG
+441 
-450 DDSDDE
+450 
-456 VDEEEL
+456 
-462 SDWFSW
+462 
-468 CDTDGDDLLNLDEFT
+468 
-483 TCVEDDDGDDGD
+483 GD
-495 DDGNDIYWQS
+495 DDHHDDGNHISWNS
-505 YYGGYCEW
+505 YYDGYCEW
-513 EGDSDGDDT
+513 EGNDLDGDDNT
-522 RWWCKESQ
+522 WWCKISQ
-530 DDEYWNEWWYYCE
+530 DDEDWDTWWYYCE

-548 WHCTDDLGQSEE
+548 WHCTDDFGQSEE
-560 FEHSA
+560 FEYSA
-565 DNDEWSG
+565 DGDEWSG

-581 DDLPPSPEDAMN
+581 DDDGPPSPEDAMY
-593 MTDADGDGYMSQ
+593 MADSDGDGNMSQ
-605 DEFVTYWNNEN
+605 EEFVTYWNNEN
-616 SDAPIDSDQSF
+616 PDAPIDSDQSF

-687 HLTATEFIDANDVP
+687 HLTATEFIDAHDGEIP

-732 DMMVDNDDGD
+732 DMMVDSDDGD
-742 HHETEEDAGH
+742 
-752 HHHGDGDYHHD
+752 DGDD
-763 HVDGSDGHTHDDAD
+763 DGHG
-777 RHHDHDD
+777 
-784 DDSDDDSDSMER
+784 MER

-842 CTNEFSIPLIGGEME
+842 CTNEFSIPLNGGEAE

-894 IYDTWASQY
+894 IYDTYASQY

>member
-1 MIASLILVSA
+1 MNRAYALLASLILIA
-11 PLAGCLDEELIDDI
+11 TPMAGCLSGEDLEELVDDV

-35 YDDNATSELVGDC
+35 YEENATAELVGDC
-48 IYMASMETFIEA
+48 IYIATTETFIEA

-79 SQSISSSEWNQDM
+79 SQSISSSEWNQDL
-92 GMQMDIEIED
+92 GMQMDVEIED
-102 IVMVD
+102 IVMAD
-107 LDNDAVYVHNS
+107 LDNDSVYVHNS
-118 ISIVGLLQMGY
+118 ISIVGLLQMEY

-134 GEIVNIHALSGGML
+134 GEVVNVHLLVGGMM
-148 VEDGAGSVSFQTR
+148 VQGEATTGSYQTR

-168 EVIAEQS
+168 EVVAEQA
-175 GLFTGEDGDD
+175 GLFSDGGLFNDGGDDD
-185 GDDGGDGDDE
+185 GDDDDDGGL
-195 FPEDAEITITMSDDM
+195 PEDAVITITMSDDM
-210 DSQTMTMAYTEDGAE
+210 ETQTMTMEYTEGGAE

-232 DQNEDL
+232 DQNQDL
-238 MSFSMES
+238 MSMSIETE
-245 DNGSATSS
+245 NGSATSS
-253 MTYEMMWGDSIVIE
+253 ITYEVMWGDAIVIE

-274 TSNPIW
+274 TSIPVW
-280 FEEGQDEDDDWDDG
+280 LDFAG
-294 EDTFHCDN
+294 EDEFVCGSGETI
-302 GNEVPM
+302 PM
-308 DHVDDGWD
+308 DWVDDGYG
-316 DCGDGSDEFDDDGD
+316 DCEDGSDEPEPEMVCWNSYGDYITDADQDTCYSWMYLEDYDSPHSDEPFTGCYNSHTHVQLEGMSEEECTTFMWVDSEMFDDDDHD
-330 DGDGPPTPEE
+330 D
-340 AMESVDAN
+340 
-348 GDGYMSYQ
+348 
-356 EFQDA
+356 
-361 WDSDPENPE
+361 
-370 LDYDEVTILF
+370 
-380 DDCDYDDSDLID
+380 
-392 IDEMQCFIDGIVDTL
+392 
-407 PDEGD
+407 
-412 EGDDGDDGDP
+412 
-422 EQMFGHI
+422 H
-429 DTDGDGYVSIQD
+429 
-441 IIDFSNEGG
+441 
-450 DDSDDE
+450 
-456 VDEEEL
+456 
-462 SDWFSW
+462 
-468 CDTDGDDLLNLDEFT
+468 
-483 TCVEDDDGDDGD
+483 GD
-495 DDGNDIYWQS
+495 DDHHDDGNHISWDS
-505 YYGGYCEW
+505 YYDGYCEW
-513 EGDSDGDDT
+513 EGDPDGDDT

-530 DDEYWNEWWYYCE
+530 DDEYWSEWWYYCE

-548 WHCTDDLGQSEE
+548 WHCTDDFGQSEE
-560 FEHSA
+560 FEYSA
-565 DNDEWSG
+565 DGDEWSG

-581 DDLPPSPEDAMN
+581 DDDGPPSPEDAMY
-593 MTDADGDGYMSQ
+593 MADSDGDGNMSQ
-605 DEFVTYWNNEN
+605 EEFVTYWNNEN
-616 SDAPIDSDQSF
+616 PDAPIDSDQSF

-666 DDENTPSLDDFFNH
+666 NDENTPSLDDFFNH

-687 HLTATEFIDANDVP
+687 HLTATEFIDAHDGEIP

-732 DMMVDNDDGD
+732 DMMVDSDDGD
-742 HHETEEDAGH
+742 
-752 HHHGDGDYHHD
+752 DGDD
-763 HVDGSDGHTHDDAD
+763 DGHG
-777 RHHDHDD
+777 
-784 DDSDDDSDSMER
+784 MER

-842 CTNEFSIPLIGGEME
+842 CTNEFSIPLNGGEAE

-894 IYDTWASQY
+894 IYDTYASQY

-917 GAILGALALL
+917 GAILGAMALL